1 MLFRGDRVAAAIM
14 LAPTVVGFLLF
25 LAGPML
31 TGLGLTLF
39 RWDGLSPATFAG
51 LGNYRALLADPLVTT
66 TLWNT
71 VSYVVPDVAL
81 KLALGLVLAV
91 LIDRVAIAPL
101 RTLCRLTIFFPV
113 IISAVAGAAIWTWL
127 LNTDLGLVDDYLQRW
142 AGLRVAWLDSG
153 DMALRSLVL
162 VDVWRSLGFYVVV
175 FTAGLQGIG
184 RQYYEAA
191 AIDGASGPRQFT
203 HITLPLLSPTT
214 FFLLIVGAINGFEF
228 FDLSYV
234 MTQGGP
240 GDSTRTLVYY
250 IYDSSFHFFRLG
262 YGATLA
268 LLLFAIIGAITAV
281 QFRLGRR
288 WVFYG

>member
-1 MLFRGDRVAAAIM
+1 
-14 LAPTVVGFLLF
+14 
-25 LAGPML
+25 
-31 TGLGLTLF
+31 
-39 RWDGLSPATFAG
+39 
-51 LGNYRALLADPLVTT
+51 
-66 TLWNT
+66 
-71 VSYVVPDVAL
+71 
-81 KLALGLVLAV
+81 
-91 LIDRVAIAPL
+91 
-101 RTLCRLTIFFPV
+101 
-113 IISAVAGAAIWTWL
+113 
-127 LNTDLGLVDDYLQRW
+127 
-142 AGLRVAWLDSG
+142 
-153 DMALRSLVL
+153 
-162 VDVWRSLGFYVVV
+162 VV

>member
-1 MLFRGDRVAAAIM
+1 
-14 LAPTVVGFLLF
+14 
-25 LAGPML
+25 
-31 TGLGLTLF
+31 
-39 RWDGLSPATFAG
+39 
-51 LGNYRALLADPLVTT
+51 
-66 TLWNT
+66 
-71 VSYVVPDVAL
+71 
-81 KLALGLVLAV
+81 
-91 LIDRVAIAPL
+91 
-101 RTLCRLTIFFPV
+101 
-113 IISAVAGAAIWTWL
+113 
-127 LNTDLGLVDDYLQRW
+127 
-142 AGLRVAWLDSG
+142 
-153 DMALRSLVL
+153 MALRSLVL